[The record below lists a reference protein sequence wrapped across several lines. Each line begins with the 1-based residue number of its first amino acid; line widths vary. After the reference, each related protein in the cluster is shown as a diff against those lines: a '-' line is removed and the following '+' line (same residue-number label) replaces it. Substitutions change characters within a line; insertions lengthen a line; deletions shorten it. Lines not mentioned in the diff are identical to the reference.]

1 MDDTPRIELVLNGGS
16 DILVLDGTVL
26 EAFKET
32 TAASRRWHV
41 RHVKVASKPRR
52 RGDGHTVYI
61 GWMTSGT
68 FPDAWTID
76 VSDAELAHVEEL
88 VRIIHTRAPA

>member
-1 MDDTPRIELVLNGGS
+1 MENTQRIELVLNGGN

-26 EAFKET
+26 EAFKEP

-52 RGDGHTVYI
+52 RGDGQSVYI

-68 FPDAWTID
+68 FPDAWVID
-76 VSDAELAHVEEL
+76 VSDAELLKVEEL
-88 VRIIHTRAPA
+88 VRIMHTRVGG